1 MYFEAD
7 FYVFMLHIFTTFFIV
22 MYNYNFFAT
31 SIHPKLSYI
40 SFK

>member
-7 FYVFMLHIFTTFFIV
+7 FYVFMLHIFNTFFIV

-31 SIHPKLSYI
+31 SIYSKAQLY
-40 SFK
+40 FF